1 MPASLSEIGT
11 LALALAV
18 ALDADVPV
26 CAGGGGASPL
36 FTQPAP
42 DPASPA
48 IGTAR
53 TQRAAKV
60 REKNRPA
67 FLRDPPNVL
76 VARVI
81 TE

>member
-1 MPASLSEIGT
+1 
-11 LALALAV
+11 
-18 ALDADVPV
+18 
-26 CAGGGGASPL
+26 
-36 FTQPAP
+36 
-42 DPASPA
+42 
-48 IGTAR
+48 
-53 TQRAAKV
+53 V